1 MPRQTPKVI
10 PKTPPTAIVQPKE
23 LPKLEEVPPEVPEEP
38 DVDEGVEGGV
48 EGGVVGG
55 VVGGAIGGQIGGTG
69 QVKRIEAENTVIK
82 MQKISGPEI
91 EYTPQAIEHE
101 VQGPMVVKCLI
112 TIDGT
117 VHNCR
122 VLQGLPFMDRAAVD
136 ALQKQRYQPY
146 LVGGQPV
153 EVDLTFR
160 IRLVLPQ

>member
-1 MPRQTPKVI
+1 MIETDIQHLR
-10 PKTPPTAIVQPKE
+10 TAIAIARRAREHGNHPFGS
-23 LPKLEEVPPEVPEEP
+23 LL
-38 DVDEGVEGGV
+38 VDENN
-48 EGGVVGG
+48 
-55 VVGGAIGGQIGGTG
+55 
-69 QVKRIEAENTVIK
+69 QVILEAENTVIK

-91 EYTPQAIEHE
+91 DYTPQAIEHE
-101 VQGPMVVKCLI
+101 VQGTMVVKCLI